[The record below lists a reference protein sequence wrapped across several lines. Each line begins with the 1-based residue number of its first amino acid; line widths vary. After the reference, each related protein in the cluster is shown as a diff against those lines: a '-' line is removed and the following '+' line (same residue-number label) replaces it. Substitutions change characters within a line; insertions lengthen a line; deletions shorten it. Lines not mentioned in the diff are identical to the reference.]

1 MKTAFRKALTTTA
14 AALLVCMGG
23 NAQAGILTLAE
34 TPLFLTASVDPNV
47 FFLLD
52 DSGSMDWEILVDEAS
67 NGRGYESP
75 SSTNAKYAYLYYKSG
90 DPYLYSNSGNTSRVE
105 DEVEDG
111 GKSYW
116 RFKSSD
122 YNAMYYN
129 PAVTYLPWAGTNASG
144 VVLYA
149 NASPT
154 AAPWDP
160 ENTSEGTMNLTSTS
174 NSSPND
180 GYYPAKYYRWNDAD
194 SDDWPD
200 ASGEHTL
207 VEIKPATAIY
217 TGEGREARTDCVNAD
232 ATPPSCSYAEE
243 IQNFANWFTYYRKRS
258 YVAWAAIGRV
268 ITDSTSVRTGIFRL
282 NDGLYSTGSQSVF
295 DLENSTDKFN
305 ILDSLYCETDTY
317 CAKASGTPT
326 RPAME
331 DLGDYFAGSNSPI
344 LPANAGG
351 KCQQNFNI
359 TVTDG
364 YWNTGSTSV
373 GNEDGNDD
381 TAFDGGHYADSQSN
395 TLADVAMRFYEDDL
409 KPDDV
414 TYPDEVPT
422 IAGIDE
428 ATHQHLVTYGV
439 AFGVVGTLD
448 PFGTKTPS
456 DPSDT
461 DPTDSGFNWPTVVSD
476 QATTIDDLWHA
487 AYNGRGQFLSAGNP
501 EQLITSLGAALSSI
515 ADRTASSS
523 SVALSSGFL
532 NSGSLLFQARFDSS
546 DWSGQLLAYSI
557 VASGN
562 GVGNLGT
569 MPEWDAGC
577 VLTGGL
583 CPTNTIRTSYT
594 GQSWSTGRDIITIKP
609 SSGVGIPFRWPS
621 NPSAP
626 GTTDLDAAQITA
638 LKTEPLSF
646 ISSPLS
652 PTIETDAIGQSRLEF
667 LRGRTV
673 NTMRSR
679 TSILGDIINSN
690 PVYVAAPA
698 FAYPDSLE
706 AQPYSGFASTYAN
719 RKPMIYVGANDGML
733 HAFDAS
739 KTSTG
744 GTEML
749 AYVPSKVYSNLSA
762 LTSIQ
767 YGSNIGHRT
776 FVDASP
782 TAGDVFWGS
791 SWKTVLVGALGKGGQ
806 GLFALNVTNPTTTN
820 FIESNASSLVL
831 WEFTDANDADL
842 GFTYGQPAIVRMHNG
857 KWAAVIGNGY
867 NNTDNQNSTDTN
879 VSSTGN
885 GVIYVIDIQTGALIK
900 KFDTGEGVADD
911 PTGAARPNGVATPS
925 PVDLDGDRIVDYIYA
940 PDLFGNVWK
949 LDVSDSN
956 ASNWDF
962 AYKSGS
968 SPQPFFIAKNG
979 AGTSLPITT
988 RVEVGLHPNLAGQM
1002 VYFGTGKYIETG
1014 DNSASGQDTQ
1024 VFYGVWDRNEASGSL
1039 SVITRGHLEPQAI
1052 VEELPFSGNSSDPD
1066 NVRRTSSNNFS
1077 WHITSGLPSTNLSAT
1092 SSTSDPGRLGWRMD
1106 LYSTENGNT
1115 NNYGERMVAD
1125 PVLRDGKIIF
1135 VTLLPLDD
1143 PCDFGG
1149 DSWLMEVSAATGS
1162 RLDITPFDLNGDGN
1176 FDTSD
1181 FVPDGSGGTEAVGGV
1196 KSGVGIMPTPGI
1208 LKDNTYGT
1216 AGSSG
1221 GSGGAG
1227 GKGREFKYFSGSS
1240 GAIQKV
1246 TESRGGEFVG
1256 RQSWREIYDN

>member
-1 MKTAFRKALTTTA
+1 MKTSFRKTLTTTA

-23 NAQAGILTLAE
+23 SARAGILTLAE

-47 FFLLD
+47 YFLLD
-52 DSGSMDWEILVDEAS
+52 DSGSMDWEILVTEGD
-67 NGRGYESP
+67 NGRGLNYTGTTPP
-75 SSTNAKYAYLYYKSG
+75 SISTSADYAYLFHNGTTGSG
-90 DPYLYSNSGNTSRVE
+90 GSYLFSNSGDFKRVE
-105 DEVEDG
+105 DEDEDS

-116 RFKSSD
+116 RFRSAA
-122 YNAMYYN
+122 YNKLYYD
-129 PAVTYLPWAGTNASG
+129 PSVTYLPWAGTDSSGAVLFTNAP
-144 VVLYA
+144 A
-149 NASPT
+149 N

-160 ENTSEGTMNLTSTS
+160 EDSSDGTLNLISTTSS
-174 NSSPND
+174 
-180 GYYPAKYYRWNDAD
+180 YYRAKYYRWNDVD
-194 SDDWPD
+194 NDGWTDPT
-200 ASGEHTL
+200 GEHTA
-207 VEIKPATAIY
+207 VEIRSSTPNY
-217 TGEGREARTDCVNAD
+217 VGDGRESRTDCVNAAS
-232 ATPPSCSYAEE
+232 ATCTYAEE

-258 YVAWAAIGRV
+258 YVAWAAIGKV
-268 ITDSTSVRTGIFRL
+268 VTDSTSVRTGIYRL
-282 NDGLYSTGSQSVF
+282 NLGLFEHGGSQSVF
-295 DLENSTDKFN
+295 DLENSTDKYN
-305 ILDSLYCETDTY
+305 ILNSLYCRTGSG
-317 CAKASGTPT
+317 CIGGGTPT
-326 RPAME
+326 RPAMQG
-331 DLGDYFAGSNSPI
+331 LGDFFAGGDSPI

-364 YWNTGSTSV
+364 YWNSGSPSV

-381 TAFDGGHYADSQSN
+381 TDYDGGVYADTYSN
-395 TLADVAMRFYEDDL
+395 TLADVAMRYYEDDL
-409 KPDDV
+409 KPDDAV
-414 TYPDEVPT
+414 YPDEVPT
-422 IAGIDE
+422 VAGIDE
-428 ATHQHLVTYGV
+428 ASHQHLVTYGV

-456 DPSDT
+456 DATDT
-461 DPTDSGFNWPTVVSD
+461 DPTNAGFNWPSVTAD
-476 QATTIDDLWHA
+476 GPTTIDDLWHA
-487 AYNGRGQFLSAGNP
+487 AYNGRGQFLSPGNP
-501 EQLITSLGAALSSI
+501 EQLITSLGAALNSI

-546 DWSGQLLAYSI
+546 DWTGQLLAYSI
-557 VASGN
+557 VASGA
-562 GVGNLGT
+562 GVGNLGSI
-569 MPEWDAGC
+569 PEWDAGC

-583 CPTNTIRTSYT
+583 CPTTTSRTSYA
-594 GQSWSTGRDIITIKP
+594 GQHWSTGREIITIKP
-609 SSGVGIPFRWPS
+609 STGVGIPFRWPS
-621 NPSAP
+621 NPSSP
-626 GTTDLDAAQITA
+626 GTTELDTSQVTA

-646 ISSPLS
+646 IASPLS
-652 PTIETDAIGQSRLEF
+652 PTIETDAMGQSRLEY
-667 LRGRTV
+667 LRGRVV

-679 TSILGDIINSN
+679 SSILGDIINSN

-706 AQPYSGFASTYAN
+706 SQPYSSFASTYAN
-719 RKPMIYVGANDGML
+719 RKAMIYVGANDGML

-739 KTSTG
+739 NSSAG

-749 AYVPSKVYSNLSA
+749 AYVPSEVYSHLST
-762 LTSIQ
+762 LTSTQ
-767 YGSNIGHRT
+767 YGTNIGHRT

-791 SWKTVLVGALGKGGQ
+791 SWQTVLVGTLGKGGQ
-806 GLFALNVTNPTTTN
+806 GLFALNVTNPTATN
-820 FIESNASSLVL
+820 YQESNASSLVL
-831 WEFTDANDADL
+831 WEFTDANDSDL

-857 KWAAVIGNGY
+857 KWAAIIGNGY
-867 NNTDNQNSTDTN
+867 NNTDNQNSTDSH

-885 GVIYVIDIQTGALIK
+885 GVIYVIDIETGGLIK
-900 KFDTGEGVADD
+900 KFNTGEGTADD

-949 LDVSDSN
+949 LDVTDAN
-956 ASNWDF
+956 PSNWDF

-968 SPQPFFIAKNG
+968 APQPFFIAKNG

-1014 DNSASGQDTQ
+1014 DNSTTSQDTQ
-1024 VFYGVWDRNEASGSL
+1024 VFYGVWDRNEATASL
-1039 SVITRGHLEPQAI
+1039 SVITRGHLEPQSI
-1052 VEELPFSGNSSDPD
+1052 IEELPFSGVGTDPD
-1066 NVRRTSSNNFS
+1066 DVRRTSSNNFA
-1077 WHITSGLPSTNLSAT
+1077 WHIAGGLPLTNFSPTSGTNS
-1092 SSTSDPGRLGWRMD
+1092 PGRLGWYMD
-1106 LYSTENGNT
+1106 LYSTEGGNT
-1115 NNYGERMVAD
+1115 SNYGERMVAD

-1149 DSWLMEVSAATGS
+1149 DSWLMEVSAANGS

-1176 FDTSD
+1176 FDTDD
-1181 FVPDGSGGTEAVGGV
+1181 FVSDGSGGTEAVGGV

-1216 AGSSG
+1216 GGGG
-1221 GSGGAG
+1221 GSG

-1246 TESRGGEFVG
+1246 TESRGSEFVG
-1256 RQSWREIYDN
+1256 RQSWREIFNN